1 MAKMP
6 LTTGAYEARSLTVS
20 AQRCVNLYMEKNPE
34 ESVFPYTCYPT
45 PGLTVLVNAGKS
57 WRGLYATTA
66 GTLYGVCDNV
76 IYHIQTDFTLTNIG
90 TVATFTG
97 PVQMVDNSN
106 FVILVDGSNTG
117 YSIEMSNDTVAIIDP
132 EVFYG
137 GNSIAWVD
145 GYFIVNRPG
154 TFEWFISGAN
164 TAKFDALDFAS
175 KSAFLDRIVGVAVS
189 NRYIYL
195 FGTQTTEVWFNA
207 GDTNFTFQRMPGVYL
222 QYGCSSA
229 ATLAQYNGQVFW
241 LCQSP
246 QGQALVCK
254 TSQFQAVQISTF
266 AISGEISTYGDISD
280 AIGYVYQ
287 LNGHAWYVLTFPS
300 ANKTW
305 QYDIAEN
312 MWEELVWTDE
322 NGGENRHRA
331 NCHAFAFGT
340 HIVGDFEN
348 GNLYSLDQNNY
359 TDFGG
364 PIRRIRSFPHI
375 MDDSANRVMYRE
387 FIADMEVGNG
397 GSDDIQ
403 MQLRWSDTRGKSWG
417 SPIYQTLGAE
427 GDYLRSIQF
436 QRLGMARG
444 RVFEVSWAAPVQTC
458 LSGAFVEA
466 KSAKS

>member
-6 LTTGAYEARSLTVS
+6 LTNGAYEARSLTVS

-34 ESVFPYTCYPT
+34 ESAFPYTCYPT
-45 PGLTVLVNAGKS
+45 PGLTILANKGAR
-57 WRGLYATTA
+57 WRGLYATTK
-66 GTLYGVCDNV
+66 GTLYGVCDDQ
-76 IYHIQTDFTLTNIG
+76 IYRIGSDFSLTPIG
-90 TVATFTG
+90 FLTTNTG
-97 PVQMVDNSN
+97 PVEMVDNSN
-106 FVILVDGSNTG
+106 FVIVVDGSATG
-117 YSIEMSNDTVAIIDP
+117 FTIDMTTDAVIMIDP
-132 EVFYG
+132 SVFYG
-137 GNSIAWVD
+137 GNSIAWLD

-154 TFEWFISGAN
+154 TYEWFISGAN
-164 TAKFDALDFAS
+164 TATFDALDFAS
-175 KSAFLDRIVGVAVS
+175 KSSFLDLIVGVAVA

-207 GDTNFTFQRMPGVYL
+207 GDTNFTFERLPGAYI

-241 LCQSP
+241 LSQSP
-246 QGQALVCK
+246 QGNALVCK

-266 AISGEISTYGDISD
+266 AISGEISTYENISD
-280 AIGYVYQ
+280 AIGYIYQ
-287 LNGHAWYVLTFPS
+287 MNGHAWYVLTFPS

-312 MWEELVWTDE
+312 MWEELIWTDT
-322 NGGENRHRA
+322 NGMENRHRS

-340 HIVGDFEN
+340 HVVGDFEN
-348 GNLYSLDQNNY
+348 GNLYSLDANNY

-364 PIRRIRSFPHI
+364 PIRRIRSFPHSS
-375 MDDSANRVMYRE
+375 DDSINRIMYRE

-397 GSDDIQ
+397 GSEDTL

-417 SPIYQTLGAE
+417 SPIYLSLGDE
-427 GDYLRSIQF
+427 GDYLRSLQF
-436 QRLGMARG
+436 QRLGMARS
-444 RVFEVSWAAPVQTC
+444 RVFEVSWAAPIFTC
-458 LSGAFVEA
+458 LSGAYVEA